1 LKRSLFAAALAGIA
15 LVPFAAYAQQ
25 AATKP
30 VQFGVSGG
38 ASLPTS
44 DLSDISN
51 TGWNVSGHVAFNPA
65 MIPLGIRVDGGY
77 SRFGFKQGVDGDIH
91 FGNVTGNLIYKIPA
105 TTVSPYL
112 LGGAGWY
119 DQQNSYRQLTFSNGQ
134 VCGLLSC
141 TNAVSQT
148 SSLVGRTSTGMRFEK
163 NAGVGVEFAIGDR
176 ASFFVDARYM
186 RFSPSEAKLDFIP
199 IRFGVR
205 Y

>member
-119 DQQNSYRQLTFSNGQ
+119 HLGASVPGFFSGSDNKFGWNVGGGISMPLSGFDTF
-134 VCGLLSC
+134 
-141 TNAVSQT
+141 
-148 SSLVGRTSTGMRFEK
+148 
-163 NAGVGVEFAIGDR
+163 I
-176 ASFFVDARYM
+176 
-186 RFSPSEAKLDFIP
+186 EAKYTQIQTEGNSVKYIP
-199 IRFGVR
+199 ITFGVMF
-205 Y
+205 